1 MPNHFCSA
9 EDCPD
14 PAGWIREAL
23 ILKETPYIDSFTKK
37 KTSEFYKFLS

>member
-14 PAGWIREAL
+14 LAGWIGEAL
-23 ILKETPYIDSFTKK
+23 ILKETPHKDKLLGTNKMVQV
-37 KTSEFYKFLS
+37 